1 MKKNELIALG
11 LLTASFFA
19 LPACT
24 KKTAEPLDIF
34 ENIPQN
40 EVVVEEV
47 KPAEPVLVEVLPE
60 KEVVYVEDETVDA
73 YDEGD
78 IDFYGKDEVKQPA
91 PEVPN
96 TGFPTIKEEPTVETS
111 NSDSVVT
118 PSVPVPTETLSQEA
132 ISKWGNFKDVS
143 GRFQGGQEDAGIFN

>member
-34 ENIPQN
+34 ENLPQS
-40 EVVVEEV
+40 EVAVEEV
-47 KPAEPVLVEVLPE
+47 KPAEPVLVEVFPE

-96 TGFPTIKEEPTVETS
+96 TGFPTIKEEPTVE
-111 NSDSVVT
+111 SVE
-118 PSVPVPTETLSQEA
+118 PSVETPIITAPAPTEEYVG
-132 ISKWGNFKDVS
+132 KWKKRDDGRQWGTDDQS
-143 GRFQGGQEDAGIFN
+143 GAGIFN

>member
-19 LPACT
+19 LLACT

-34 ENIPQN
+34 ENMPQS

-47 KPAEPVLVEVLPE
+47 KPAEPVLVEVFPE

-91 PEVPN
+91 PEVPH
-96 TGFPTIKEEPTVETS
+96 TGFPTIKEEPVAE
-111 NSDSVVT
+111 T
-118 PSVPVPTETLSQEA
+118 PSEPERPTPQSTEGWNGGGNGVPTTR
-132 ISKWGNFKDVS
+132 KDVS
-143 GRFQGGQEDAGIFN
+143 YIDWSLDTSDAGIFN

>member
-1 MKKNELIALG
+1 MINSKLIALG

-19 LPACT
+19 LPACA

-34 ENIPQN
+34 ENMPQS

-47 KPAEPVLVEVLPE
+47 KTAEPVLVNVFPE
-60 KEVVYVEDETVDA
+60 KEVVYFDDETVDE

-96 TGFPTIKEEPTVETS
+96 TGFPTIKEEPMVETS
-111 NSDSVVT
+111 DRTPPNPSETYVGKLPQRDS
-118 PSVPVPTETLSQEA
+118 
-132 ISKWGNFKDVS
+132 SKQIDWSLDTS
-143 GRFQGGQEDAGIFN
+143 DAGIFN